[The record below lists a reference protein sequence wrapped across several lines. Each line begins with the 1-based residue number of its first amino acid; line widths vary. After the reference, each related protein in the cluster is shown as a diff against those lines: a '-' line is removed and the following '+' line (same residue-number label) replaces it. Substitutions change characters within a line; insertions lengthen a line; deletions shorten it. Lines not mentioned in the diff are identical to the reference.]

1 MRKSLLIAASGLA
14 LLAAP
19 IALSTSAISQGVY
32 SNSAAIG
39 ESGVLTIDNTRG
51 VLTMAPLLERVTPAV
66 VSIDV
71 EGTST
76 PASSRFGEQEE
87 MLRRFFGDRMPDVQN
102 RPKRG
107 LGSGVIIDAREGL
120 IITNNHVVKDAD
132 RITITLEDKRE
143 LEGKLIGADPK
154 TDLALVKIDAR
165 NLKALKLAQSGNVK
179 VGDYVIAV
187 GNPFGL
193 SSTVTSGIVSALG
206 RDQAGSDNYQDYI
219 QTDASI
225 NPGNSGGALVNSK
238 GELIG
243 INTAILSR
251 SGGNN
256 GIGFAVP
263 TRIVS
268 SVVEQLKENGEVRR
282 GRIGIG
288 IQNITPDLR
297 ESLDLPTLD
306 GALVSSVSEGTPADK
321 AGLKEGDII
330 VGFNGDTIQDSGDIR
345 NAVGL
350 VLPGTRTDITYIRDG
365 KRRTTR
371 IEVAEVEEDREVVI
385 AEAEAEDIPAM
396 EAFSGAS
403 IGNIPDDVELRGGD
417 KGVYVMSV
425 ERNSKAYRAG
435 LRRGDVIRSVNLKD
449 IDNLA
454 QFEKRIE
461 SKSGPYALSVERNG
475 QRVLMAVK

>member
-14 LLAAP
+14 LIIAPLAV
-19 IALSTSAISQGVY
+19 SQGVY
-32 SNSAAIG
+32 SNTTAIG
-39 ESGVLTIDNTRG
+39 QTGVLTIDNNRG
-51 VLTMAPLLERVTPAV
+51 VLTMAPLLEQVTPAV

-71 EGTST
+71 EGTREN
-76 PASSRFGEQEE
+76 ASAEDSGRQEE
-87 MLRRFFGDRMPDVQN
+87 FLRRFFGDRIPDMQDQEP
-102 RPKRG
+102 RRG

-120 IITNNHVVKDAD
+120 IVTNNHVVKDAD

-143 LEGKLIGADPK
+143 LQGELVGADPQ

-165 NLKALKLAQSGNVK
+165 NLKELKIAKSRDVK

-187 GNPFGL
+187 GNPYGL
-193 SSTVTSGIVSALG
+193 SSTVTTGIVSALG
-206 RDQAGSDNYQDYI
+206 RDQSRGDNYADYI

-263 TRIVS
+263 TRIVT
-268 SVVEQLKENGEVRR
+268 SVIDQLKESGEVRR
-282 GRIGIG
+282 GRIGVG

-297 ESLDLPTLD
+297 ESLNLTTLD
-306 GALVSSVSEGTPADK
+306 GALVSSVAEGTPADK
-321 AGLKEGDII
+321 AGLQEGDVII
-330 VGFNGDTIQDSGDIR
+330 GFNGDDINDSSDIR
-345 NAVGL
+345 NSVGL
-350 VLPGTRTDITYIRDG
+350 VTPGTRADLTYLRDG

-371 IEVAEVEEDREVVI
+371 IEVAEIEEEREVLTE
-385 AEAEAEDIPAM
+385 EAVEDIPAM

-417 KGVYVMSV
+417 EGVYVMSV
-425 ERNSKAYRAG
+425 DRGSKAYRAG
-435 LRRGDVIRSVNLKD
+435 LRRGDVIRSVNRRDVADLND
-449 IDNLA
+449 
-454 QFEKRIE
+454 FEDRIE
-461 SKSGPYALSVERNG
+461 GEEGPFALSVEREG
-475 QRVLMAVK
+475 SRIFLAVK

>member
-1 MRKSLLIAASGLA
+1 MRKSLLIAASGIA
-14 LLAAP
+14 LIAAP
-19 IALSTSAISQGVY
+19 IAISQGVY
-32 SNSAAIG
+32 SNSPAIG
-39 ESGVLTIDNTRG
+39 QSGVLTIDNNRG
-51 VLTMAPLLERVTPAV
+51 VLTMAPLLERITPAV

-71 EGTST
+71 EGTSK
-76 PASSRFGEQEE
+76 PASQDYSSQEDL
-87 MLRRFFGDRMPDVQN
+87 LRRFFGGNLPEAQN
-102 RPKRG
+102 RPTRG
-107 LGSGVIIDAREGL
+107 LGSGVIIDASEGL
-120 IITNNHVVKDAD
+120 IVTNNHVVEDAD

-143 LEGKLIGADPK
+143 LDGKLIGSDPK
-154 TDLALVKIDAR
+154 TDIALVKVDAK
-165 NLKALKLAQSGNVK
+165 NLSELKFAKSRDVR

-193 SSTVTSGIVSALG
+193 SSTVTSGIISALG
-206 RDQAGSDNYQDYI
+206 RDQGGAENYQDYI

-263 TRIVS
+263 TRIVT

-282 GRIGIG
+282 GRIGVG
-288 IQNITPDLR
+288 IQNITPTLR
-297 ESLDLPTLD
+297 ESLNLTTLN

-321 AGLKEGDII
+321 AGLKEGDVI
-330 VGFNGDTIQDSGDIR
+330 VGFNGDEISDSSDIR

-371 IEVAEVEEDREVVI
+371 IEVAEVEEDREI
-385 AEAEAEDIPAM
+385 LTAEAVDDIPAM

-403 IGNIPDDVELRGGD
+403 IGDIPDDVELRGGE

-425 ERNSKAYRAG
+425 ENGSKAYRAG

-449 IDNLA
+449 VSNLKD
-454 QFEKRIE
+454 FESRIAN
-461 SKSGPYALSVERNG
+461 KSGPFALSVEREG

>member
-14 LLAAP
+14 LIAAP
-19 IALSTSAISQGVY
+19 IALSTTAISQGVY
-32 SNSAAIG
+32 SGATVVG
-39 ESGVLTIDNTRG
+39 ETSVLTIDNTRG
-51 VLTMAPLLERVTPAV
+51 VLTMAPLLEKVTPAV

-71 EGTST
+71 EGTSK
-76 PASSRFGEQEE
+76 PASARSSDQEDL
-87 MLRRFFGDRMPDVQN
+87 LRRFFGDRIPNTQN
-102 RPKRG
+102 QPKRG
-107 LGSGVIIDAREGL
+107 LGSGVIVDAREGL
-120 IITNNHVVKDAD
+120 IITNNHVVEDAD

-143 LEGKLIGADPK
+143 LEGKLIGSDPK

-165 NLKALKLAQSGNVK
+165 NLKALKLAKSGNVK

-282 GRIGIG
+282 GRIGVA

-297 ESLDLPTLD
+297 ESLNLPTLN
-306 GALVSSVSEGTPADK
+306 GALVSAVSDDTPAAK

-330 VGFNGDTIQDSGDIR
+330 IGFNGDEIQDSGDIR

-350 VLPGTRTDITYIRDG
+350 VLPGTRTDLTYIRDG

-371 IEVAEVEEDREVVI
+371 IEVAEVEEDREI
-385 AEAEAEDIPAM
+385 LTAEDAVDDIPAM

-403 IGNIPDDVELRGGD
+403 IGDIPDDVELRGGED
-417 KGVYVMSV
+417 GVYVMSV

-449 IDNLA
+449 IRNLSE
-454 QFEKRIE
+454 FEKRI
-461 SKSGPYALSVERNG
+461 SDKSGPLALSVERDG

>member
-14 LLAAP
+14 LIIAPLAV
-19 IALSTSAISQGVY
+19 SQGVY
-32 SNSAAIG
+32 SNTSALG
-39 ESGVLTIDNTRG
+39 QTGVLTIDNNRG
-51 VLTMAPLLERVTPAV
+51 VLTMAPLLEQITPAV

-71 EGTST
+71 EGTREN
-76 PASSRFGEQEE
+76 ASSDMSERED
-87 MLRRFFGDRMPDVQN
+87 MLRRFFGGRLPDMQDQEP
-102 RPKRG
+102 RRG

-120 IITNNHVVKDAD
+120 IVTNNHVVKDAD

-143 LEGKLIGADPK
+143 LQGELIGADPQ

-165 NLKALKLAQSGNVK
+165 NLKELKIAKSRDVK

-187 GNPFGL
+187 GNPYGL
-193 SSTVTSGIVSALG
+193 SSTVTTGIVSALG
-206 RDQAGSDNYQDYI
+206 RDQSRGDNYADYI

-263 TRIVS
+263 TRIVT
-268 SVVEQLKENGEVRR
+268 SVIDQLKESGEVRR
-282 GRIGIG
+282 GRIGVG

-297 ESLDLPTLD
+297 ESLNLTTLD
-306 GALVSSVSEGTPADK
+306 GALVSSVAEGTPADK
-321 AGLKEGDII
+321 AGLQEGDVII
-330 VGFNGDTIQDSGDIR
+330 GFNGDDINDSSDIR
-345 NAVGL
+345 NSVGL
-350 VLPGTRTDITYIRDG
+350 VTPGTRADLTYLRDG

-371 IEVAEVEEDREVVI
+371 IEVAEIEEEREVLTE
-385 AEAEAEDIPAM
+385 EAVEDIPAM

-417 KGVYVMSV
+417 EGVYVMSV
-425 ERNSKAYRAG
+425 ERGSKAYRAG
-435 LRRGDVIRSVNLKD
+435 LRRGDVIRSVNRNDVADLSD
-449 IDNLA
+449 
-454 QFEKRIE
+454 FEDRIE
-461 SKSGPYALSVERNG
+461 GEEGPFALSVEREG
-475 QRVLMAVK
+475 SRIFLAVK

>member
-14 LLAAP
+14 LIIAP
-19 IALSTSAISQGVY
+19 MAISQGVY

-39 ESGVLTIDNTRG
+39 ETGVLTIDNTRG
-51 VLTMAPLLERVTPAV
+51 VLTMAPLLERITPAV
-66 VSIDV
+66 VSINTEADAKPVV
-71 EGTST
+71 EGL
-76 PASSRFGEQEE
+76 GDQEE
-87 MLRRFFGDRMPDVQN
+87 MLRRFFGGRMPETQQ
-102 RPKRG
+102 RQKRG

-120 IITNNHVVKDAD
+120 IVTNNHVVEDAD

-143 LEGKLIGADPK
+143 LQGTLIGTDPK
-154 TDLALVKIDAR
+154 TDIALVKIDAK
-165 NLKALKLAQSGNVK
+165 NLKELQIAQSRNVK

-193 SSTVTSGIVSALG
+193 SSTVTTGIVSALG
-206 RDQAGSDNYQDYI
+206 RDQGGGDSYQDYI

-263 TRIVS
+263 TRIMN
-268 SVVEQLKENGEVRR
+268 SVIAQLKESGEVRR
-282 GRIGIG
+282 GRIGVG

-297 ESLDLPTLD
+297 ESLNLTTLN
-306 GALVSSVSEGTPADK
+306 GALVNLVSEDTPAEK
-321 AGLKEGDII
+321 AGLKEGDVI
-330 VGFNGDTIQDSGDIR
+330 VAFNGDEIRDSNDIR

-350 VLPGTRTDITYIRDG
+350 VIPGTRADLTYIRDG

-371 IEVAEVEEDREVVI
+371 IEVAEIED
-385 AEAEAEDIPAM
+385 EAEVLTEEAVDEIPAM

-403 IGNIPDDVELRGGD
+403 IGNIPDDVELRGGNE
-417 KGVYVMSV
+417 GVYIVSV
-425 ERNSKAYRAG
+425 ERGSKAYRAG
-435 LRRGDVIRSVNLKD
+435 LRSGDVIRSINRSDVANLTE
-449 IDNLA
+449 
-454 QFEKRIE
+454 FE
-461 SKSGPYALSVERNG
+461 SKIEGKEGPFALSVERDG
-475 QRVLMAVK
+475 RRVFMAVK